1 MWPMLSLARE
11 DAQPLIGFLGARSAQ
26 IDAHLLAAFVQGL
39 GQAGFVEGRNVRIQ
53 FRWADGRYD
62 RLPALA
68 AELAR
73 LQPTVLV
80 AVGGNASA
88 RAAKSAATGIPIVF
102 AIGGDPVELGFVAS
116 LGRPGGN
123 LTGVTMF
130 SAALDAKRLEL
141 LREIAPDAK
150 LLAVIMNPSN
160 PSADLELRLERSA
173 ASVFGMTLHLFN
185 ARIDAEIDAAFRA
198 IAQLRSV
205 ALAIS
210 SDGFLI
216 GRRERIVALARNLR
230 FPAIYAVREFAEAGG
245 LVSYGTRFADMY
257 RQVGVYAGQ
266 ILKGAAPGSL
276 PVQQPTR
283 YELVVNLKTAK
294 ALGIVVPP
302 SILLRADEVIE

>member
-1 MWPMLSLARE
+1 MWPFFPH
-11 DAQPLIGFLGARSAQ
+11 AQDKTGPLIGFLGGRSAQ
-26 IDAHLLAAFVQGL
+26 TDAHLLAAFMQGL
-39 GQAGFVEGRNVRIQ
+39 GLAGFIEGRNVRIE
-53 FRWADGRYD
+53 FRWAEGRYD

-73 LQPTVLV
+73 LEPAVIV
-80 AVGGNASA
+80 AVGGSASA
-88 RAAKSAATGIPIVF
+88 QAAKSATTSLPIVF
-102 AIGGDPVELGFVAS
+102 AVGGDPVELGFVAS

-150 LLAVIMNPSN
+150 LLAVIMNPGN
-160 PSADLELRLERSA
+160 PSADLEMRQAQSA
-173 ASVFGMTLHLFN
+173 ATAFGMKLHLFN
-185 ARIDAEIDAAFRA
+185 ARTDPEIDAAFRA
-198 IAQLRSV
+198 IAQLRAA

-216 GRRERIVALARNLR
+216 GRRARIVALAESLR
-230 FPAIYAVREFAEAGG
+230 IPAIYAIREFAEAGG

-266 ILKGAAPGSL
+266 ILKGTAPGSL
-276 PVQQPTR
+276 PVHQPTR
-283 YELVVNLKTAK
+283 YELVVNMKAAK
-294 ALGIVVPP
+294 RTGIAIPP
-302 SILLRADEVIE
+302 SILLRADEVIY